1 LLVALDQI
9 GFLEEETSSPQV
21 VTASDGID
29 TDRMLVL
36 VLVGLATGLALAAL
50 LTVLRLRLA
59 QPSGEWVP
67 VSKGE
72 GSVVQVGGNGAGQV
86 GDGLDQILA
95 RLARVEDA
103 QTAVDFEYLATGPG
117 DETGRTVVV
126 GVKGLVPDP
135 SHVGGTAH
143 VVLEA

>member
-1 LLVALDQI
+1 MLVALHQI
-9 GFLEEETSSPQV
+9 RFVEEETSSSQV

-36 VLVGLATGLALAAL
+36 VLVGLATDLALAAL

-67 VSKGE
+67 VPKGE
-72 GSVVQVGGNGAGQV
+72 GSVVQVVGNGAGQV
-86 GDGLDQILA
+86 GDGLDQIVA

-103 QTAVDFEYLATGPG
+103 QMAIDTNLELHN
-117 DETGRTVVV
+117 V
-126 GVKGLVPDP
+126 GCFMCRFRD
-135 SHVGGTAH
+135 A
-143 VVLEA
+143 